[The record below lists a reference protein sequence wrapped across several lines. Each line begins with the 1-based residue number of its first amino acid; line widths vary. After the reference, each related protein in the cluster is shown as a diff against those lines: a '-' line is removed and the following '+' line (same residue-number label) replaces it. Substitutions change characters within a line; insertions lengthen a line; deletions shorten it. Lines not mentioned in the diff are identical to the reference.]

1 MKMTKLLFLMI
12 IGVSL
17 SFAQEGDDEVV
28 TDGMEFG
35 IDITVE
41 KEEPRV
47 SITSSRVRP
56 LFPELPIKKSFVNEI
71 LDKYNNNNYVILKRK
86 RVYIA
91 NIEKELNKLN

>member
-1 MKMTKLLFLMI
+1 MNKLLFVFLFF
-12 IGVSL
+12 V
-17 SFAQEGDDEVV
+17 SFAFSQDEDEEIGDGFTFDPI
-28 TDGMEFG
+28 T
-35 IDITVE
+35 ITVE

-86 RVYIA
+86 RVYFA
-91 NIEKELNKLN
+91 NIENEINKLN